1 MEIANEEK
9 FKIRVAGCF
18 VEYGGRFLILHRR
31 SEKSQGGKW
40 GLPAGKVDKGETD
53 KDAVIREVAEETAF
67 QIPPDKLKFLQEIKW
82 DFSEKIVEFV
92 VYKTELASRIEVKL
106 NPHEHQ
112 DFAWVTGKEC
122 YARNDLMHGVR
133 DLLQKVGYAS

>member
-1 MEIANEEK
+1 MDSANEEK

-18 VEYGGRFLILHRR
+18 LEYGGRFLILHRR

-67 QIPPDKLKFLQEIKW
+67 PGYPARRCNRCRSATGRQERATMSFCRNRWRRRSSVPAPD
-82 DFSEKIVEFV
+82 
-92 VYKTELASRIEVKL
+92 
-106 NPHEHQ
+106 
-112 DFAWVTGKEC
+112 
-122 YARNDLMHGVR
+122 
-133 DLLQKVGYAS
+133 